1 MGNNNFTPAIYRHRR
16 HGGRRAFRHENA
28 LAAAQAP
35 KSAADWDEKN
45 GAAPPAPDAPQA
57 LPLAPGAIP
66 IIDSHI
72 HLFDQTRPVFTGYT
86 GGLFYRALNKPSTP
100 AMYAALA
107 RPAGIV
113 GAIVV
118 ESAAQF
124 IDDNLWYL
132 EVSRDNP
139 IMVGV
144 SGNIDPGSTD
154 FGQISEPLSPRPA
167 LSRHP
172 LQPLLHLGR
181 SGKVALNPA
190 QVANLKLLA
199 QADLALDTANPS
211 MDLMHANVLLAD
223 AVPDLR
229 IIMDHLPSF
238 DPERLRPNGQAAYE
252 AVIKE
257 MAARPN
263 IFVKLTEVYHPK
275 PGDGGIIVKNY
286 EFLRARLEYLFQAF
300 GEDRVMFGTDYPN
313 SYGVATISEEV
324 GLMQQFYSTKTRAQQ
339 EKYFWQ
345 NSSKIYKWVKRADD
359 QPTPLAQGK
368 PAPPAPARGGGGRG
382 GSRRP
387 RWSGSTGGP
396 AAQGLMSCGLAPGR
410 RKKMTSGELSA

>member
-1 MGNNNFTPAIYRHRR
+1 MAGAALSGIGNT
-16 HGGRRAFRHENA
+16 

-35 KSAADWDEKN
+35 DWDEKN

-57 LPLAPGAIP
+57 HPLALGAIP
-66 IIDSHI
+66 IIDTHI
-72 HLFDQTRPVFTGYT
+72 HLFDNTRPVFTGYT

-100 AMYAALA
+100 AMYAPLA

-132 EVSRDNP
+132 EQARDNP

-144 SGNIDPGSTD
+144 SGSLDPSQSY
-154 FGQISEPLSPRPA
+154 FGRYLSHFHRDPLYRA
-167 LSRHP
+167 IRASRFYTAD
-172 LQPLLHLGR
+172 G
-181 SGKVALNPA
+181 GKIALNPA

-211 MDLMHANVLLAD
+211 MPLMNANVLLAD
-223 AVPDLR
+223 AIPDLR

-238 DPERLRPNGQAAYE
+238 DPEGDSGPNGQAAYE

-275 PGDGGIIVKNY
+275 PGDGGLIVKNY
-286 EFLRARLEYLFQAF
+286 EFLRARLEYLFQVF

-345 NSSKIYKWVKRADD
+345 NSSKIYKWVKRSPD
-359 QPTPLAQGK
+359 QP
-368 PAPPAPARGGGGRG
+368 
-382 GSRRP
+382 S
-387 RWSGSTGGP
+387 
-396 AAQGLMSCGLAPGR
+396 
-410 RKKMTSGELSA
+410 LS

>member
-1 MGNNNFTPAIYRHRR
+1 MKDNRMSRR
-16 HGGRRAFRHENA
+16 QFLGTAAVTGAALTGIGNA

-35 KSAADWDEKN
+35 QGAADWDEKN
-45 GAAPPAPDAPQA
+45 GPAPAAPDAPQA
-57 LPLAPGAIP
+57 LPLQPGAIP

-72 HLFDQTRPVFTGYT
+72 HLFDQTRPVFSGYT
-86 GGLFYRALNKPSTP
+86 GGLFYRQVNKPSTP
-100 AMYAALA
+100 ASYAALA

-132 EVSRDNP
+132 EVCRDNP
-139 IMVGV
+139 FMVGV
-144 SGNIDPGSTD
+144 SGNLDPSSGD
-154 FGQISEPLSPRPA
+154 FTKYLNHFHRDPLFRAIRS
-167 LSRHP
+167 SRFYTKDA
-172 LQPLLHLGR
+172 G
-181 SGKVALNPA
+181 GKVALNPT

-199 QADLALDTANPS
+199 EADLALDTANPS
-211 MDLMHANVLLAD
+211 MDLMNANVLLAD

-238 DPERLRPNGQAAYE
+238 DPTPENQAAYE

-257 MAARPN
+257 MAAHPN

-275 PGDGGIIVKNY
+275 PGDNGIIVKNY
-286 EFLRARLEYLFQAF
+286 EFLRERLEYLFQAF

-313 SYGVATISEEV
+313 SYGVATIPEEV
-324 GLMQQFYSTKTRAQQ
+324 GLMQQFFSTKTRAQQ

-345 NSSKIYKWVKRADD
+345 NSSRIYKWVKRSDD

-382 GSRRP
+382 GP
-387 RWSGSTGGP
+387 GGP
-396 AAQGLMSCGLAPGR
+396 GGPGAPVGGR
-410 RKKMTSGELSA
+410 P

>member
-1 MGNNNFTPAIYRHRR
+1 MGQTISRR
-16 HGGRRAFRHENA
+16 QFIGAAAMAGAALSGTMNA

-35 KSAADWDEKN
+35 DWDEKN

-57 LPLAPGAIP
+57 LPTAAGAIP

-100 AMYAALA
+100 ATYAALA

-144 SGNIDPGSTD
+144 SGNIDPGSND
-154 FGQISEPLSPRPA
+154 FAKYLNHFHRDPLYRAIRS
-167 LSRHP
+167 SRFYSAD
-172 LQPLLHLGR
+172 

-211 MDLMHANVLLAD
+211 MNLMQANVLLAD
-223 AVPDLR
+223 AIPDLR

-238 DPERLRPNGQAAYE
+238 DPRRPGPMPAGLRRGGE
-252 AVIKE
+252 
-257 MAARPN
+257 
-263 IFVKLTEVYHPK
+263 
-275 PGDGGIIVKNY
+275 GDGG
-286 EFLRARLEYLFQAF
+286 
-300 GEDRVMFGTDYPN
+300 
-313 SYGVATISEEV
+313 
-324 GLMQQFYSTKTRAQQ
+324 
-339 EKYFWQ
+339 
-345 NSSKIYKWVKRADD
+345 
-359 QPTPLAQGK
+359 
-368 PAPPAPARGGGGRG
+368 
-382 GSRRP
+382 
-387 RWSGSTGGP
+387 
-396 AAQGLMSCGLAPGR
+396 AAQHLRQTHGGISSRA
-410 RKKMTSGELSA
+410 

>member
-1 MGNNNFTPAIYRHRR
+1 MDNRMSRR
-16 HGGRRAFRHENA
+16 QFLGTAAMTGAALTGLGKA
-28 LAAAQAP
+28 LAAGQAP
-35 KSAADWDEKN
+35 DGAADWDERN
-45 GAAPPAPDAPQA
+45 GPAPADPNAPQA
-57 LPLAPGAIP
+57 LPPSPGAVP

-86 GGLFYRALNKPSTP
+86 GGLFYRKLNKPSTP
-100 AMYAALA
+100 EMYAELA

-118 ESAAQF
+118 ESAAQY

-132 EVSRDNP
+132 EVSRANP

-144 SGNIDPGSTD
+144 SGNIDPGSSD
-154 FGQISEPLSPRPA
+154 FAKYLNHFHRDPLFRAIRS
-167 LSRHP
+167 SRFYTREA
-172 LQPLLHLGR
+172 G
-181 SGKVALNPA
+181 GKVALNPT

-211 MDLMHANVLLAD
+211 MDLMNANVMLAD

-238 DPERLRPNGQAAYE
+238 DPTPDNQAAYE
-252 AVIKE
+252 AVIGE

-275 PGDGGIIVKNY
+275 PGDNGIIVKNY
-286 EFLRARLEYLFQAF
+286 EFLRARLEYLFEAF

-324 GLMQQFYSTKTRAQQ
+324 GLMQKFFSTKTRAQQ

-345 NSSKIYKWVKRADD
+345 NSSKIYKWVKRSED

-368 PAPPAPARGGGGRG
+368 PAPPAPARGGGGGWGGPG
-382 GSRRP
+382 GS
-387 RWSGSTGGP
+387 GGP
-396 AAQGLMSCGLAPGR
+396 RG
-410 RKKMTSGELSA
+410 

>member
-1 MGNNNFTPAIYRHRR
+1 MERISRR
-16 HGGRRAFRHENA
+16 EFIGAAAMAGAALTGGMNA
-28 LAAAQAP
+28 LAVAQTPA
-35 KSAADWDEKN
+35 SAKDWDEKN
-45 GAAPPAPDAPQA
+45 GPAPADPAAPQA
-57 LPLAPGAIP
+57 RPLGPGSIP
-66 IIDSHI
+66 IIDAHI
-72 HLFDQTRPVFTGYT
+72 HLFDQTRPVFSGYT
-86 GGLFYRALNKPSTP
+86 GGLFYRQVNKPSTP

-107 RPAGIV
+107 RPTGIV

-118 ESAAQF
+118 ESAAQY
-124 IDDNLWYL
+124 IDDNLYYL
-132 EVSRDNP
+132 EAARDNP

-144 SGNIDPGSTD
+144 SGNIDPGSNEFTKYLTHFHRD
-154 FGQISEPLSPRPA
+154 PLFRAIRS
-167 LSRHP
+167 SRFYTSD
-172 LQPLLHLGR
+172 G
-181 SGKVALNPA
+181 GKVALNPA

-211 MDLMHANVLLAD
+211 MPLMQANVLLAD
-223 AVPDLR
+223 AIPDLR

-238 DPERLRPNGQAAYE
+238 DPTADGQAAYE
-252 AVIKE
+252 AVIKD

-286 EFLRARLEYLFQAF
+286 EFLRARLEYLFDAF

-324 GLMQQFYSTKTRAQQ
+324 GLMQQFFATKTRAQQ

-368 PAPPAPARGGGGRG
+368 AAPPAPARGGGG
-382 GSRRP
+382 P
-387 RWSGSTGGP
+387 GGP
-396 AAQGLMSCGLAPGR
+396 GGMRPPG
-410 RKKMTSGELSA
+410 

>member
-1 MGNNNFTPAIYRHRR
+1 MGKLSRREFMGTAAMAGAALSGMGNS
-16 HGGRRAFRHENA
+16 
-28 LAAAQAP
+28 LAGAQAL

-45 GAAPPAPDAPQA
+45 GPAPAAPDAPQA
-57 LPLAPGAIP
+57 RPVVAGAIP
-66 IIDSHI
+66 IIDAHI
-72 HLFDQTRPVFTGYT
+72 HLFDQTRPVFSGYT
-86 GGLFYRALNKPSTP
+86 GGLFYRQVNKPSTP
-100 AMYAALA
+100 AAYAALA
-107 RPAGIV
+107 RPTGIV

-118 ESAAQF
+118 ESAAQY
-124 IDDNLWYL
+124 IDDNLYYL
-132 EVSRDNP
+132 ETSHDNP

-144 SGNIDPGSTD
+144 SGNIDPGSAE
-154 FGQISEPLSPRPA
+154 FGKYLNHFHRDPLFRAIRS
-167 LSRHP
+167 SRFYS
-172 LQPLLHLGR
+172 R
-181 SGKVALNPA
+181 DASGKVALNPT

-211 MDLMHANVLLAD
+211 MDLMNANVLLAD

-238 DPERLRPNGQAAYE
+238 DPTPDGQAAYE
-252 AVIKE
+252 EVIKE

-263 IFVKLTEVYHPK
+263 ISVKLTEVYHPK
-275 PGDGGIIVKNY
+275 PGDGGVIVKNY
-286 EFLRARLEYLFQAF
+286 EVLRARLEYLFDAF

-324 GLMQQFYSTKTRAQQ
+324 GLMQQFFATKPRAQQ

-368 PAPPAPARGGGGRG
+368 PAPPAPARMG
-382 GSRRP
+382 P
-387 RWSGSTGGP
+387 GGP
-396 AAQGLMSCGLAPGR
+396 RGPEGARPQG
-410 RKKMTSGELSA
+410 

>member
-1 MGNNNFTPAIYRHRR
+1 MSNKISRR
-16 HGGRRAFRHENA
+16 HFIGTAAMAGAA
-28 LAAAQAP
+28 LSGMSNTLAGAQAQVP

-57 LPLAPGAIP
+57 RPPAPGAIP

-72 HLFDQTRPVFTGYT
+72 HLFDNTRPVFTGYT

-144 SGNIDPGSTD
+144 SGNIDPGSNEFTKYLNHFHRD
-154 FGQISEPLSPRPA
+154 PLFRAIRS
-167 LSRHP
+167 SRFYTSD
-172 LQPLLHLGR
+172 G
-181 SGKVALNPA
+181 GKVALNPA
-190 QVANLKLLA
+190 QVSNLKLLA

-211 MDLMHANVLLAD
+211 MNLMQANVLLAD

-238 DPERLRPNGQAAYE
+238 DPDGDSGPNGQTAYE

-275 PGDGGIIVKNY
+275 PGDGGLIVKNY

-368 PAPPAPARGGGGRG
+368 PAPAAPARGGGGPGRG
-382 GSRRP
+382 GP
-387 RWSGSTGGP
+387 GGSG
-396 AAQGLMSCGLAPGR
+396 APGGQGAPGGGR
-410 RKKMTSGELSA
+410 PQV

>member
-1 MGNNNFTPAIYRHRR
+1 MGKLSRR
-16 HGGRRAFRHENA
+16 KFMGTAAMAGAALTGIGNSLAGAQA
-28 LAAAQAP
+28 LA
-35 KSAADWDEKN
+35 SAADWDEKN
-45 GAAPPAPDAPQA
+45 GPAPAAPDAPQA
-57 LPLAPGAIP
+57 RPLGPGAIP
-66 IIDSHI
+66 IIDAHI
-72 HLFDQTRPVFTGYT
+72 HLFDQTRPVFSGYT
-86 GGLFYRALNKPSTP
+86 GGLFYRQVNKPSTP
-100 AMYAALA
+100 AAYAALA
-107 RPAGIV
+107 RPTGIV

-118 ESAAQF
+118 ESAAQY
-124 IDDNLWYL
+124 IDDNLYYL
-132 EVSRDNP
+132 ETSRDNP

-144 SGNIDPGSTD
+144 SGNIDPGSNE
-154 FGQISEPLSPRPA
+154 FGKYLGHFHRDPLFRAIRS
-167 LSRHP
+167 SRFYSKDA
-172 LQPLLHLGR
+172 

-190 QVANLKLLA
+190 QVASLKLLA

-211 MDLMHANVLLAD
+211 MDLMNANALLAD
-223 AVPDLR
+223 AIPDLR

-238 DPERLRPNGQAAYE
+238 DPTPDGQAAYE
-252 AVIKE
+252 EVIKE

-286 EFLRARLEYLFQAF
+286 ESLRARLEYLFAAF

-324 GLMQQFYSTKTRAQQ
+324 GLMQQFFATKPRAQQ

-368 PAPPAPARGGGGRG
+368 AAPPAPARMG
-382 GSRRP
+382 P
-387 RWSGSTGGP
+387 GGP
-396 AAQGLMSCGLAPGR
+396 RGPEGARPQG
-410 RKKMTSGELSA
+410 

>member
-1 MGNNNFTPAIYRHRR
+1 MAGAALS
-16 HGGRRAFRHENA
+16 GMSNA
-28 LAAAQAP
+28 LAGAQSP
-35 KSAADWDEKN
+35 DWDEKN

-57 LPLAPGAIP
+57 HPFAPGAIP
-66 IIDSHI
+66 IIDTHI
-72 HLFDQTRPVFTGYT
+72 HLFDNTRPVFTGYM
-86 GGLFYRALNKPSTP
+86 GSPYYRVLNKPSTP
-100 AMYAALA
+100 AMYAPLA

-132 EVSRDNP
+132 EQARDNP

-144 SGNIDPGSTD
+144 SGNIDPGSNEFTKYLNHFHRD
-154 FGQISEPLSPRPA
+154 PLFRTIRS
-167 LSRHP
+167 SRFYTSA
-172 LQPLLHLGR
+172 G
-181 SGKVALNPA
+181 GKIALNPA

-211 MDLMHANVLLAD
+211 MPLMQANVLLAD
-223 AVPDLR
+223 AIPDLR

-238 DPERLRPNGQAAYE
+238 DPEPDGQAAYE
-252 AVIKE
+252 EVVKE
-257 MAARPN
+257 MAARTN

-275 PGDGGIIVKNY
+275 GGDGGLIVKNY

-313 SYGVATISEEV
+313 SYGVATIPEEV
-324 GLMQQFYSTKTRAQQ
+324 GLMQQFYATKTRAQQ

-345 NSSKIYKWVKRADD
+345 NSSKIYKWVKRSDD

-368 PAPPAPARGGGGRG
+368 PAPAAPAGRG
-382 GSRRP
+382 GAGR
-387 RWSGSTGGP
+387 GGAGGAGGP
-396 AAQGLMSCGLAPGR
+396 RP
-410 RKKMTSGELSA
+410 